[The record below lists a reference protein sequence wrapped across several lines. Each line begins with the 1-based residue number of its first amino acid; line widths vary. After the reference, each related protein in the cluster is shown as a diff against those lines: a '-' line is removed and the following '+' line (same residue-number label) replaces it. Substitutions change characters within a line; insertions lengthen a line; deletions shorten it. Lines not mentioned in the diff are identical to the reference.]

1 MAAPRF
7 YVSKDIASR
16 GIARIGTISVP
27 YNKIAKVFGA
37 PTMSEVAGD
46 SFDGTET
53 VSWRIKFETGH
64 VGEITDVSG
73 FGDKQD
79 YKLCTRWNIFG
90 HEPVVMEFIKQYL
103 K

>member
-7 YVSKDIASR
+7 YVSKDITSR

-27 YNKIAKVFGA
+27 YNKIAKVFGS
-37 PTMSEVAGD
+37 PTMSEVSGD

-53 VSWRIKFETGH
+53 VSWRI
-64 VGEITDVSG
+64 SG

-79 YKLCTRWNIFG
+79 YKMCTRWNVFG
-90 HEPVVMEFIKQYL
+90 HEPVVMDFIKQYL

>member
-7 YVSKDIASR
+7 YVGKDIGSR
-16 GIARIGTISVP
+16 GIARIGVINAP
-27 YNKIAKVFGA
+27 YTKIAKIFGS
-37 PTMSEVAGD
+37 PSLSEAAGD

-53 VSWRIKFETGH
+53 VCWKIKFETGH

-73 FGDKQD
+73 FGDKKD
-79 YKLCTRWNIFG
+79 YKQCTRWNIFG
-90 HEPVVMEFIKQYL
+90 HEPVVMEFIKAYI